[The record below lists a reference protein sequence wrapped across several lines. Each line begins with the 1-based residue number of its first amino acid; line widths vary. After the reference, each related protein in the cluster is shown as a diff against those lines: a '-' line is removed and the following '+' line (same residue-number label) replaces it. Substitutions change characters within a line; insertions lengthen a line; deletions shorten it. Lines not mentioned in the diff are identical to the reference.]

1 MAVKLGSTMQELID
15 AVNDASAAPSNMV
28 TTDTVQTINAAKT
41 FSKEVAFDNQIRA
54 NGSVGTAGQVL
65 TSQGT
70 NKAPVW
76 KTPSSGSEPYYIEL
90 TTYSGSITQ
99 TQFNALK
106 ADSQSYIVLKISGIE
121 YVYHRKKYISTS
133 TRPTD
138 SVMLYVSL
146 DGSYNIDVIWIRN
159 NLSYVWRRTYI
170 QDELYKKTSIDSTNK
185 TSDSYYP
192 SIKAVADYV
201 DSQISNISVGN
212 TPKMPTIQIQGI
224 TATQYGPYGELLGN
238 KFKVSP
244 QKSCVIEIKVKTVFG
259 NWQVGDILLLSYQKK
274 NLRNSGENKY
284 RYKLRNF
291 VSKEIDEADVE
302 NGYAIIT
309 TTVEYFNGRNTINP
323 FVNSHSLGSTKV
335 NTTYVRLARNIM
347 SDDGRMVISRD
358 FSNKETMRVAF
369 GGMSLTRYNDNEE
382 MDIIIK

>member
-90 TTYSGSITQ
+90 TSSTGSITQ
-99 TQFNALK
+99 AQLDALK
-106 ADSQSYIVLKISGIE
+106 ADSQSYIVYKG
-121 YVYHRKKYISTS
+121 TS
-133 TRPTD
+133 TEFIYRRQYYLQSSSLT
-138 SVMLYVSL
+138 SVIMTYAYIKEPYIYEIHI
-146 DGSYNIDVIWIRN
+146 YND
-159 NLSYVWRRTYI
+159 LSYTRTYTDI
-170 QDELYKKTSIDSTNK
+170 EDQNNKVSYINSGNK
-185 TSDSYYP
+185 TSYVYYP
-192 SIKAVADYV
+192 SVKAVADYV
-201 DSQISNISVGN
+201 DSKISNISVGN

-224 TATQYGPYGELLGN
+224 TATQYGPYGELLGHN
-238 KFKVSP
+238 FKVSP

-309 TTVEYFNGRNTINP
+309 NTVEYFNGRKTINP

>member
-90 TTYSGSITQ
+90 TSSTGSITQ
-99 TQFNALK
+99 AQLDALK
-106 ADSQSYIVLKISGIE
+106 ADSQSYIVYKG
-121 YVYHRKKYISTS
+121 TS
-133 TRPTD
+133 TEFIYRRQYYLQSSSLTPVIMTYAYIKEPYIYEIHIYNDLSYTRTYTD
-138 SVMLYVSL
+138 IE
-146 DGSYNIDVIWIRN
+146 DGSKKV
-159 NLSYVWRRTYI
+159 SYI
-170 QDELYKKTSIDSTNK
+170 NSGNK
-185 TSDSYYP
+185 TSHVYYP
-192 SIKAVADYV
+192 SVKAVADYV

-347 SDDGRMVISRD
+347 SDDGRRVISRD